1 MIQRFT
7 LKYLNSKHCCYGLS
21 PESSSLVSWN
31 TAQSETRWHWCYIQL
46 RGTEEWVRRLSV
58 TSLVFCFVQVLNRYS
73 STPLIPLPTPPI
85 LPVLP
90 QQFVPPTNV
99 RDCIRLRGLP
109 YAATIE
115 DILEFLGEFATDIRT
130 HGVHMVLNHQV
141 GRHHVYSQSVPT
153 AWICKHSPDD
163 AYREAPLGLTQM
175 AQKYA

>member
-1 MIQRFT
+1 M
-7 LKYLNSKHCCYGLS
+7 
-21 PESSSLVSWN
+21 
-31 TAQSETRWHWCYIQL
+31 
-46 RGTEEWVRRLSV
+46 
-58 TSLVFCFVQVLNRYS
+58 LNRYS

-115 DILEFLGEFATDIRT
+115 DILEFLGEFSTDIRT

-141 GRHHVYSQSVPT
+141 GRRHVAGHVANCTCVLQAP
-153 AWICKHSPDD
+153 PDD
-163 AYREAPLGLTQM
+163 SITSRGTPLGLTLMTSVGLQRSS
-175 AQKYA
+175 KNELIIDGLT